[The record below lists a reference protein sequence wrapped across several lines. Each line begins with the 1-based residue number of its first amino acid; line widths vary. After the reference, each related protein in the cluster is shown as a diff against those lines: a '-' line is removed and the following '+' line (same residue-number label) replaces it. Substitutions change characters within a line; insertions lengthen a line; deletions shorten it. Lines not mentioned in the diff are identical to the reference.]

1 MELEKKVNEV
11 ISQDLPVTYV
21 DDHHIRVGNILQKC
35 TGPRIH
41 VSSTGKIENFKLLH
55 HFIYDRFK
63 RRYLLVGCVGEKS
76 EEILASLDLRRQRP
90 GWD

>member
-1 MELEKKVNEV
+1 
-11 ISQDLPVTYV
+11 
-21 DDHHIRVGNILQKC
+21 VGSNLQKC

-41 VSSTGKIENFKLLH
+41 VSSTGKIENFRLLH

-76 EEILASLDLRRQRP
+76 DEILGSLDLRRQRP
-90 GWD
+90 GWE